1 MKKFVSAYLIIMII
15 LCSGC
20 KKEISAFAPG
30 ESVTPDLF
38 SEITALPETDT
49 PETDAPM
56 TDTPESTPEVTPAP
70 TPKPT
75 QKSAP
80 APTPYDSN
88 TRPISKDSTVVLSA
102 KYGYYEM
109 MSDVNMLLEK
119 YPQYL
124 SRESLGT
131 SEFGREI
138 PIIIMGKKDS
148 PKKILIVAS
157 SHAREYANSAIIMKT
172 IENYCENMKTAS
184 FDGVNYIDL
193 IEQTSKWFVPVHN
206 PDGVEIS
213 INGFNSVPDSYKNT
227 VRDIFNRSVKKKYL
241 SSGNYTKWKANGLG
255 YDLNR
260 DYGIGGKEKTK
271 EYTPMS
277 ENFGG
282 DFQSK
287 EGRLIASLIREKDF
301 LTVTSYHSCGNII
314 YWGFYATG
322 EFKEQCRSM
331 AEAIKNLNGYRLVED
346 TQKSEKDYAYLGLK
360 DWFMKEYK
368 RPGFTIETGGGS
380 APVSLSELKKAYNK
394 NVQIPALLLHYEYKS
409 EQ

>member
-1 MKKFVSAYLIIMII
+1 MKKFLSAYLIIMII

-20 KKEISAFAPG
+20 KKEPAQEVFVPEETASATIPQEATEP
-30 ESVTPDLF
+30 
-38 SEITALPETDT
+38 
-49 PETDAPM
+49 PETDAPE
-56 TDTPESTPEVTPAP
+56 TDVISATPEVTP

-75 QKSAP
+75 QKPTP

-138 PIIIMGKKDS
+138 PIIIMGKKDN
-148 PKKILIVAS
+148 PKRILIVGS

-184 FDGVNYIDL
+184 FGGINYIDL
-193 IEQTSKWFVPVHN
+193 IEQTSIWFVPMHN

-213 INGFNSVPDSYKNT
+213 INGLNSVPDSYKDT

-241 SSGNYTKWKANGLG
+241 SSGSYTKWKANGLG

-260 DYGIGGKEKTK
+260 DYGTGGKEKTK

-287 EGRLIASLIREKDF
+287 EGRLIADLIRRNDF

-314 YWGFYATG
+314 YWGFYATS
-322 EFKEQCRSM
+322 EFKEQCRNM
-331 AEAIKNLNGYRLVED
+331 AEAIKSLNGYRLVED

-380 APVSLSELKKAYNK
+380 APISLSELKKAYNK
-394 NVQIPALLLHYEYKS
+394 NLQVPALLLHYEYKS